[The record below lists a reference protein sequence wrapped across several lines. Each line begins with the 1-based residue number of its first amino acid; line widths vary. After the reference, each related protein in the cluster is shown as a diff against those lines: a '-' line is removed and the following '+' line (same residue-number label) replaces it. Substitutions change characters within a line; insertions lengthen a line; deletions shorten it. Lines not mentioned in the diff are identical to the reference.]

1 MLNSSLA
8 FGFLNNYT
16 PTTWLRTFLSA
27 FSKWTVAFFKGFSK
41 SQKSFTVFGQ
51 IHWMSDRLWEFL
63 TSISLLFGH
72 QCAACQLDVLCRW
85 KEALLISVKAR
96 NCCSIIP
103 NLLADFYAG
112 RTVPIHLKQQ
122 DLCRFNRM
130 LSETEMLSLQT
141 ILNQIHEKHKIFK
154 NLSLNVKLQNS
165 NSTSFTMFDG
175 KMLEPNIGIIMQ
187 KSRVKYIHYSFVCI
201 LLK

>member
-1 MLNSSLA
+1 M
-8 FGFLNNYT
+8 
-16 PTTWLRTFLSA
+16 
-27 FSKWTVAFFKGFSK
+27 
-41 SQKSFTVFGQ
+41 
-51 IHWMSDRLWEFL
+51 
-63 TSISLLFGH
+63 
-72 QCAACQLDVLCRW
+72 
-85 KEALLISVKAR
+85 
-96 NCCSIIP
+96 
-103 NLLADFYAG
+103 ADFYAG

-141 ILNQIHEKHKIFK
+141 IMNQIHEKQNFK

-175 KMLEPNIGIIMQ
+175 KMLELNIGIIMQ
-187 KSRVKYIHYSFVCI
+187 KSRVKYIHYPFVCI